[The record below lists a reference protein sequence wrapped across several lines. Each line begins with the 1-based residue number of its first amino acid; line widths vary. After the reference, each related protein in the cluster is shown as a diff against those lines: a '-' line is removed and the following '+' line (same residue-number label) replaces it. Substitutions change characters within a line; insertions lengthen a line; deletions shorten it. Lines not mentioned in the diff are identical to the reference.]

1 MSMNAK
7 LSPRRY
13 QLVIGVSII
22 VVFIMFGAILGTS
35 TQGDSAETYPKGFR
49 GNTCTI
55 ETETL
60 IIGYSN
66 YYLTGDYQGIEGEI
80 RTPYMPVQCDRIP
93 EPGMLNIAIDL
104 LHPDSVRNVPLA
116 LRLVKINAIDEETF
130 EEHDMLS
137 IPAQTYLDGVI
148 TQAFRLDEIGH
159 YIVYLDGTSSESVQY
174 SAQVPISVGHDWKD
188 DVRNFLPP
196 VLRQYF

>member
-1 MSMNAK
+1 MSTNVES
-7 LSPRRY
+7 SPRRN

-22 VVFIMFGAILGTS
+22 VVFIMFGALLGTS
-35 TQGDSAETYPKGFR
+35 TQGDTAETYPKGFR

-93 EPGMLNIAIDL
+93 EPGMLNIAIDI
-104 LHPDSVRNVPLA
+104 LHPDSVRDVPLA
-116 LRLVKINAIDEETF
+116 LRLVKISAIDEDTF
-130 EEHDMLS
+130 EEHEVLS
-137 IPAQTYLDGVI
+137 IPAQTYPSGVI

-159 YIVYLDGTSSESVQY
+159 YIVYLDGTSPESIQY
-174 SAQVPISVGHDWKD
+174 LAQVPISVGHDWKD

>member
-1 MSMNAK
+1 MSKNSK

-13 QLVIGVSII
+13 QIIIGISITVI
-22 VVFIMFGAILGTS
+22 FIMLGALLGTS

-60 IIGYSN
+60 TIGYSN
-66 YYLTGDYQGIEGEI
+66 YFLTGDYQGIEGEI
-80 RTPYMPVQCDRIP
+80 IMPYMPVQCDKIP
-93 EPGMLNIAIDL
+93 EPGMLNIAIDI

-116 LRLVKINAIDEETF
+116 LRLVKVNVIDEETF
-130 EEHDMLS
+130 EEHDMFS

-159 YIVYLDGTSSESVQY
+159 YIVYLEGTSPESIQY
-174 SAQVPISVGHDWKD
+174 LVQVPITVGQDWKD
-188 DVRNFLPP
+188 NVRNFLPP
-196 VLRQYF
+196 VLRKYF

>member
-1 MSMNAK
+1 MSTNVE
-7 LSPRRY
+7 LSPRR
-13 QLVIGVSII
+13 QQFVVGVSII
-22 VVFIMFGAILGTS
+22 VVFIMFGAFLGTS

-55 ETETL
+55 ESETL

-66 YYLTGDYQGIEGEI
+66 YYLTSDFKGIEGEI

-93 EPGMLNIAIDL
+93 EPGMLNIAIDI
-104 LHPDSVRNVPLA
+104 LHPDSVRDVPLA
-116 LRLVKINAIDEETF
+116 LRLVKISAIDEDAF
-130 EEHDMLS
+130 EEHEVLS
-137 IPAQTYLDGVI
+137 IPAQTYPSGVI

-159 YIVYLDGTSSESVQY
+159 YIVYLDGTSPENIQY
-174 SAQVPISVGHDWKD
+174 LAQVPISVGHDWKD